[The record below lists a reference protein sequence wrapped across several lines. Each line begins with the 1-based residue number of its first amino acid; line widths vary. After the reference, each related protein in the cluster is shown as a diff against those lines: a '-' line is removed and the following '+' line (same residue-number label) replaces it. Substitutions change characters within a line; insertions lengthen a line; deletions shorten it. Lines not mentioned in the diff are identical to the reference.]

1 MQRGYLSV
9 PSVPFPQPYYA
20 LRLRGTLYPTTH
32 LWKDF
37 MERQEAENLLKTSV
51 NDPNATFHPGQWEAI
66 DALVNQRRKM
76 LVVQRTGWGKSSVY
90 FISTRIMRD
99 SGMGPTL
106 IVSPLLALM
115 RNQLEAAGRLGV
127 HAETINSTNRDVWEA
142 IKQQILED
150 EVDALL
156 ISPERL
162 SNEEFVE
169 EILLPISDRVGL
181 LVVDEAHCIS
191 DWGHD
196 FRPDYRRI
204 IGILRQMPPNMP
216 VLGTT
221 ATANNR
227 VIEDVQTQLGDIDVQ
242 RGSLAR
248 ESLHL
253 QTLRSPSQGARLA
266 WLAQNISSMAGT
278 GIVYVLTKRDAEQVA
293 AWLNSQSIDA
303 LAYYSGVKHED
314 FGDSTQYRLYLE
326 DLLLNNEV
334 KALVATTALGMGY
347 DKPDLG
353 FVIHYQSPSSAVS
366 YYQQV
371 GRAGRAIEK
380 AHGIL
385 LAGYEDSDIHEYF
398 RRSAFP
404 NEQIVQLIIHT
415 LGESDGLSIR
425 ELEQRL
431 NIRRG
436 QIDKVL
442 KLISVE
448 SPAPV
453 YKLGSKWS
461 RTPVQ
466 YHMDRDRIERLTQQR
481 EVEWQEIQD
490 YIDSNTCLMTYLRN
504 ALDDPDAVD
513 CGRCSVCLK
522 RPVISESVD
531 TNLAIAVAR
540 FLRRA
545 EILYEPRKQV
555 PPGSLQLYGIS
566 GNLRQ
571 DVRASEGRI
580 LSRWRDAG
588 WGDMVANDKSAGR
601 FRDELVE
608 AVSKMYEQRWQPEP
622 KPEWVTCVPSQNNP
636 TLVPDF
642 ARRLANRLGL
652 PFMDAIQKVRDNEP
666 QKNQQN
672 NFHQCRNLDGAFAIS
687 DGIPETPVL
696 LVDDIVDSRWTITV
710 LAALLRQNGSGPVYP
725 VALASTTPG
734 G

>member
-1 MQRGYLSV
+1 
-9 PSVPFPQPYYA
+9 
-20 LRLRGTLYPTTH
+20 
-32 LWKDF
+32 
-37 MERQEAENLLKTSV
+37 MERIEAERLLKTAV
-51 NDPNATFHPGQWEAI
+51 NDPNATFHPGQWESI
-66 DALVNQRRKM
+66 DALVNQRRKL

-90 FISTRIMRD
+90 FISTRILRD
-99 SGMGPTL
+99 RGAGLTL

-115 RNQLEAAGRLGV
+115 RNQVEAAGRLGV
-127 HAETINSTNRDVWEA
+127 QADTINSTNKDDWEV
-142 IKQQILED
+142 IKQQVLED
-150 EVDALL
+150 TVDALL

-169 EILLPISDRVGL
+169 EVLSPISDRVGL

-204 IGILRQMPPNMP
+204 VGILERMPPNMP

-221 ATANNR
+221 ATANDR
-227 VIEDVQTQLGDIDVQ
+227 VIQDVQVQLGDIRVE
-242 RGSLAR
+242 RGVLAR
-248 ESLHL
+248 DSLHL
-253 QTLRSPSQGARLA
+253 QTLRLPNQAARLA
-266 WLAQNISSMAGT
+266 WLAQNIPDMQGT
-278 GIVYVLTKRDAEQVA
+278 GIIYVLTKRDAGYVSE
-293 AWLNSQSIDA
+293 WLNSRGIDA
-303 LAYYSGVKHED
+303 HPYYSDVKHDDFED
-314 FGDSTQYRLYLE
+314 ATHYRLYLE
-326 DLLLNNEV
+326 DMLLNNKFKV
-334 KALVATTALGMGY
+334 LVATTALGMGY

-353 FVIHYQSPSSAVS
+353 FVIHYQSPGSVVA

-380 AHGIL
+380 AYGIL

-404 NEQIVQLIIHT
+404 NEQTVQLILDT
-415 LGESDGLSIR
+415 LGESNGLSMR

-448 SPAPV
+448 NPAPV
-453 YKLGSKWS
+453 YKLGSKWF

-466 YHMDRDRIERLTQQR
+466 FSMDRDRIERLTQQR
-481 EVEWQEIQD
+481 EIEWREIQD
-490 YIDSNTCLMTYLRN
+490 YIDSDSCLMTYLRN
-504 ALDDPDAVD
+504 ALDDSHTVD
-513 CGRCSVCLK
+513 CGCCAVC
-522 RPVISESVD
+522 RRHPVISESVD
-531 TNLAIAVAR
+531 TNLAIAAAR

-545 EILYEPRKQV
+545 EVPLEPRRQV
-555 PPGSLQLYGIS
+555 PSGALQLYGIS

-571 DVRASEGRI
+571 DVRASESRI
-580 LSRWRDAG
+580 LSQWRDAG
-588 WGDMVANDKSAGR
+588 WGNMVADDKFNGR

-608 AVSKMYEQRWQPEP
+608 AIAEMYEHRWQPEP
-622 KPEWVTCVPSQNNP
+622 EPQWVTCVPSQNHP

-642 ARRLANRLGL
+642 ARRLANRLEL
-652 PFMDAIQKVRDNEP
+652 PFVEAIQKVRDNEP

-672 NFHQCRNLDGAFAIS
+672 SFYQCKNLDGAFAIS
-687 DGIPETPVL
+687 GDIPESPVL
-696 LVDDIVDSRWTITV
+696 LVDDIVDSRWTMTV

-725 VALASTTPG
+725 IALASTGSG